1 MCDRSLARRLDSCEF
16 RGMIASVRVRP
27 RVAPGAGRKPA
38 AMALL
43 LAVALSLP
51 VAALAL
57 LAGCGARGPEPRARG
72 SGPVSASTGTAR
84 PAGTDEPG
92 SPAAGTPE
100 PRPPRPLPP
109 PGTAWLH
116 EIAPP
121 GGTAE
126 IDGGVVAARVFAF
139 ADSQL
144 HYLLGKRTFAQSP
157 FAERMSFEVA
167 VRPAALDDGSDLLL
181 ALFLDERARRYA
193 GHTPVFLGDAADLSC
208 VQELDAFFDVL
219 DAAGLDRLMA
229 VTSNHDGF
237 YAGNFTSRRDLDGQL
252 AVTDMPNDW
261 TRACALPGRFDD
273 RRLTKGRAVQR
284 FAGRLPPGPAWAT
297 HASQPGAGDAPGAF
311 RDAHLYYVRP
321 LGGGDPGAPP
331 VWGVFLDTVD
341 YRGFDLEASQGAGTT
356 GALSAEQMRFL
367 DRAVQTVR
375 ENAGASPLTLVVFG
389 HHPYAS
395 LERAS
400 RTRLLQFLAAHP
412 EIAAYVAAHEHVA
425 TERRI
430 DLGRLGKSGQG
441 RSVPELIIGSTT
453 DAPQSAGL
461 LEVQIDPR
469 TGRRSVARRRLVLEP
484 GRPCAGVSPLPG
496 DGLGYTA
503 YRIARDGIPSL
514 DIGTLDQILF
524 ALGLDDLAA
533 ARTQQGLGALLVE
546 NELVRAWARLYAGAP
561 VTHAAG
567 DQRALDHVL
576 DHRYAAGRDLA
587 AVWPF
592 LRGQALPPQ
601 RDDAWH
607 GWHDPVTAPVLT
619 VAEQGV
625 HRFGAHAEII
635 MRLRGVRT
643 STPEA
648 HRYFLCHAAHAAQA
662 EARTSRRRGHVLYI
676 H

>member
-1 MCDRSLARRLDSCEF
+1 MT
-16 RGMIASVRVRP
+16 ASVRVRSG
-27 RVAPGAGRKPA
+27 RAPGAGMKLVA
-38 AMALL
+38 LALL
-43 LAVALSLP
+43 LAFDPALS
-51 VAALAL
+51 L
-57 LAGCGARGPEPRARG
+57 LAGCGARRPDRGSRPVSDATAPDVDAGADEPKPAPTAGTQEPRA
-72 SGPVSASTGTAR
+72 
-84 PAGTDEPG
+84 
-92 SPAAGTPE
+92 
-100 PRPPRPLPP
+100 PRPPPL

-116 EIAPP
+116 EITPP

-181 ALFLDERARRYA
+181 ALFLDERQRRYP

-219 DAAGLDRLMA
+219 AAAGLDRLMA

-237 YAGNFTSRRDLDGQL
+237 FAGNFTSRRDLDGQL
-252 AVTDMPNDW
+252 AVTDMPHDW

-297 HASQPGAGDAPGAF
+297 QTSQPGAGDAPGGY
-311 RDAHLYYVRP
+311 RDAYLYYVRP

-331 VWGVFLDTVD
+331 AWGIFLDTVD
-341 YRGFDLEASQGAGTT
+341 YRGFDLEASQGAGST
-356 GALSAEQMRFL
+356 GAVSAEQMRFF
-367 DRAVQTVR
+367 DRAVRQLR
-375 ENAGASPLTLVVFG
+375 EDAGASGLTLVVFG

-400 RTRLLQFLAAHP
+400 RKRLLQFLAAHP

-425 TERRI
+425 TERSI
-430 DLGRLGKSGQG
+430 DLGGPSGPGRQG
-441 RSVPELIIGSTT
+441 QRRSLPELIIGSTT

-461 LEVQIDPR
+461 LEVQIDPG
-469 TGRRSVARRRLVLEP
+469 TGRRSVARRRLALEP
-484 GRPCAGVSPLPG
+484 GRACAGVPPLPA

-503 YRIARDGIPSL
+503 YRIARDGIPAL

-533 ARTQQGLGALLVE
+533 ARIEQGLGALLVE

-561 VTHAAG
+561 VAHAAG
-567 DQRALDHVL
+567 DRRALDHVL
-576 DHRYAAGRDLA
+576 EQRYAAGRDLA

-592 LRGQALPPQ
+592 LRGQAPAQ
-601 RDDAWH
+601 QADARWH
-607 GWHDPVTAPVLT
+607 DWHDPVTAPVLAA
-619 VAEQGV
+619 AEQGV
-625 HRFGAHAEII
+625 HRFGAHVEAI

-648 HRYFLCHAAHAAQA
+648 HRYFLCHASHAAQA
-662 EARTSRRRGHVLYI
+662 EARTPRRRGHVLYI

>member
-1 MCDRSLARRLDSCEF
+1 
-16 RGMIASVRVRP
+16 MIASVRVRP
-27 RVAPGAGRKPA
+27 RAAPGAGRKLA
-38 AMALL
+38 AGALL
-43 LAVALSLP
+43 LAIA
-51 VAALAL
+51 
-57 LAGCGARGPEPRARG
+57 LAGCGGRGPEPGARG
-72 SGPVSASTGTAR
+72 SGPVAGAAGT
-84 PAGTDEPG
+84 PGTAGTDEPA
-92 SPAAGTPE
+92 PAGTPE
-100 PRPPRPLPP
+100 PRLPTPPPL

-116 EIAPP
+116 EVAPP

-126 IDGGVVAARVFAF
+126 IDGGVTAARVFAF

-208 VQELDAFFDVL
+208 LQEIDAFFAVL
-219 DAAGLDRLMA
+219 DAWGLDRLMA

-252 AVTDMPNDW
+252 AVTDMPHDW

-284 FAGRLPPGPAWAT
+284 FAGRLPAGPDWAT
-297 HASQPGAGDAPGAF
+297 HASQPGAGDAPGAY
-311 RDAHLYYVRP
+311 RDAQLYYVRP

-341 YRGFDLEASQGAGTT
+341 YRGYDLEASQGAGTT
-356 GALSAEQMRFL
+356 GAISAEQMRFL

-375 ENAGASPLTLVVFG
+375 ESAGPAPLTLVVFG
-389 HHPYAS
+389 HHPFAS
-395 LERAS
+395 LERKS
-400 RTRLLQFLAAHP
+400 RSRLLQFLAAHP

-430 DLGRLGKSGQG
+430 DLSGVNPQGRAGQG

-484 GRPCAGVSPLPG
+484 ARACGDVPPLPG

-503 YRIARDGIPSL
+503 YRIARDGIPAL

-524 ALGLDDLAA
+524 ALGLDDLAV

-561 VTHAAG
+561 VAHAPDDRG
-567 DQRALDHVL
+567 ALDHVL

-592 LRGQALPPQ
+592 LRGQALPRL

-635 MRLRGVRT
+635 ERLRGLRT

-662 EARTSRRRGHVLYI
+662 EARAPRRRGHVLYI

>member
-1 MCDRSLARRLDSCEF
+1 PDRGTRPAEPA
-16 RGMIASVRVRP
+16 GMD
-27 RVAPGAGRKPA
+27 APGTDAPGTDAPGPA
-38 AMALL
+38 PTAT
-43 LAVALSLP
+43 
-51 VAALAL
+51 
-57 LAGCGARGPEPRARG
+57 PEPRA
-72 SGPVSASTGTAR
+72 
-84 PAGTDEPG
+84 
-92 SPAAGTPE
+92 
-100 PRPPRPLPP
+100 PRPPPL

-126 IDGGVVAARVFAF
+126 IEGVVAARVFAF

-181 ALFLDERARRYA
+181 ALFLDERARRYP

-208 VQELDAFFDVL
+208 VQEIDAFFDVL

-252 AVTDMPNDW
+252 AVTDMPHDW
-261 TRACALPGRFDD
+261 TRACALPHRFDD

-284 FAGRLPPGPAWAT
+284 FAERLPPGPDWAT
-297 HASQPGAGDAPGAF
+297 QASRPGAGDAPGAF

-331 VWGVFLDTVD
+331 AWGVFLDTVD
-341 YRGFDLEASQGAGTT
+341 YRGFDLEAAQGAGTT

-367 DRAVQTVR
+367 DRAVQKVR
-375 ENAGASPLTLVVFG
+375 ESAGAAPFTLVVFG

-395 LERAS
+395 LEPAS
-400 RTRLLQFLAAHP
+400 RKRLLQFLAAHA

-430 DLGRLGKSGQG
+430 DLGKPGQG
-441 RSVPELIIGSTT
+441 RSMPELIIGSTT

-484 GRPCAGVSPLPG
+484 ARACGDIPSLPR

-503 YRIARDGIPSL
+503 YRIARDGVPSL
-514 DIGTLDQILF
+514 DIDTLDQILF

-533 ARTQQGLGALLVE
+533 ERTEQGLGALLVE

-561 VTHAAG
+561 VTHAA
-567 DQRALDHVL
+567 DDRRALEHVL
-576 DHRYAAGRDLA
+576 EHRYAAGRDLA

-601 RDDAWH
+601 RADARWH
-607 GWHDPVTAPVLT
+607 AWHDPVTAPVLA

-625 HRFGAHAEII
+625 HRFGAQAEII
-635 MRLRGVRT
+635 LRLRGVRT

-648 HRYFLCHAAHAAQA
+648 HRYFLCHAAHAAEA
-662 EARTSRRRGHVLYI
+662 EARTPRRRGHVLYI